1 MAAKPHRVLP
11 GFGLALGYTLVYLS
25 ILILLPLGALIL
37 KASELGF
44 GQIVDIALGERSV
57 AAFRVTFVSSL
68 LAATVNAVFGLIV
81 AWILVRYTFPG
92 KRFVDALVDL
102 PFALPTA
109 VAGITLATLY
119 AGNGWLGQYIEPM
132 GFKVAYTPTGIVVAL
147 IFITLPFVVR
157 TLQPVIEDIETEVEE
172 AAATLGA
179 SRWQTFVK
187 VIFPA
192 IAPALLTGFAL
203 AFSRALGEYGSV
215 IFIAGNL
222 PLISEITPLLII
234 SKLEQYDVLGATALA
249 VVMLGLS
256 FILLLTV
263 NMLQW
268 WAANRH
274 KNSEPLEVAAA
285 RAGGGK

>member
-1 MAAKPHRVLP
+1 M
-11 GFGLALGYTLVYLS
+11 
-25 ILILLPLGALIL
+25 
-37 KASELGF
+37 
-44 GQIVDIALGERSV
+44 
-57 AAFRVTFVSSL
+57 
-68 LAATVNAVFGLIV
+68 
-81 AWILVRYTFPG
+81 
-92 KRFVDALVDL
+92 
-102 PFALPTA
+102 
-109 VAGITLATLY
+109 
-119 AGNGWLGQYIEPM
+119 
-132 GFKVAYTPTGIVVAL
+132 
-147 IFITLPFVVR
+147 
-157 TLQPVIEDIETEVEE
+157 
-172 AAATLGA
+172 
-179 SRWQTFVK
+179 
-187 VIFPA
+187 
-192 IAPALLTGFAL
+192 

-285 RAGGGK
+285 RAGGSE

>member
-1 MAAKPHRVLP
+1 
-11 GFGLALGYTLVYLS
+11 
-25 ILILLPLGALIL
+25 
-37 KASELGF
+37 
-44 GQIVDIALGERSV
+44 
-57 AAFRVTFVSSL
+57 
-68 LAATVNAVFGLIV
+68 
-81 AWILVRYTFPG
+81 
-92 KRFVDALVDL
+92 
-102 PFALPTA
+102 
-109 VAGITLATLY
+109 
-119 AGNGWLGQYIEPM
+119 M